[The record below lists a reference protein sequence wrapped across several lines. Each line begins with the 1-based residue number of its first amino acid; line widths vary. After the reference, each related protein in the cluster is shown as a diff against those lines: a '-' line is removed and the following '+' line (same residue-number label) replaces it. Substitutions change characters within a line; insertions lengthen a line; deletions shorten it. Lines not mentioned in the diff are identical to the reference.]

1 VAGADIVDAGVY
13 HNWAKDTE
21 IAEYLSD
28 AWLSYL
34 GADHTAPNRKTPGPA
49 IVPRSRYPNP
59 LGEMRPEALGAD
71 GAYPASD
78 LATLREKHLDR
89 HGISKAIL
97 CHHLGLGLPGIP
109 NTRLSNELIAAA
121 NNYMLDRWVA
131 ADPRLHAAIIV
142 PTQVPEA
149 GVAEIKRLA
158 SHPGVAAVMLSV
170 NGLAKPFGHE
180 AYHPIYRAACEA
192 GLPVML
198 HAGADTPVDVDSHPT
213 AGGLP
218 ATFSELYVHSGLPM
232 NTHLMSLIG
241 QGAFDRFPELRIV
254 AVGAGVGWL
263 VSSLLRAENG
273 YKEGRRTV
281 PWTHQSP
288 MEYFR
293 TRILIGTQPLDRTE
307 PPGKIGDYLS
317 TIEGMQDMLCFAS
330 GYPSWDSDQPAD
342 ITERLPAA
350 WHDSVMS
357 SNANQVFRWSGSGSS
372 GVAAGSG
379 VGGDREFV

>member
-1 VAGADIVDAGVY
+1 VARTGIIDAGVY
-13 HNWAKDTE
+13 HNWARDAE
-21 IAEYLSD
+21 IAEYLSE

-59 LGEMRPEALGAD
+59 LGEMRPEALDAD
-71 GAYPASD
+71 GAHPASD
-78 LATLREKHLDR
+78 LTTLREKHLDR
-89 HGISKAIL
+89 HGISRAIL
-97 CHHLGLGLPGIP
+97 CHQLGLGLPGIP
-109 NTRLSNELIAAA
+109 NTRLSNELIRAA

-131 ADPRLHAAIIV
+131 ADDRLHAAIVV

-158 SHPGVAAVMLSV
+158 HHSRVAAIMLSV

-180 AYHPIYRAACEA
+180 AYHPIYQAASEA

-198 HAGADTPVDVDSHPT
+198 HVAADVPVDVDSHPT

-218 ATFSELYVHSGLPM
+218 ATFTDLYVHSGMPM

-241 QGAFDRFPELRIV
+241 QGAFDRFPDLQVV
-254 AVGAGVGWL
+254 AIGTGVGWL

-288 MEYFR
+288 VEYFR
-293 TRILIGTQPLDRTE
+293 GRILIGTQPIDRTE
-307 PPGKIGDYLS
+307 PPTRLGNYLS
-317 TIEGMQDMLCFAS
+317 AIEGIEDMLCFAS

-342 ITERLPAA
+342 VIERLPEA
-350 WHDSVMS
+350 WHDSVLHG
-357 SNANQVFRWSGSGSS
+357 NAEKVFRWSTAE
-372 GVAAGSG
+372 VAA
-379 VGGDREFV
+379 